1 MNAVDARDLG
11 RVSLFADLPEDELA
25 ALAGQS
31 TRRPLSDGE
40 VLFEQGRPAQ
50 ALYVVVGGGLVLRR
64 DDAGSTVIV
73 DTLRP
78 GGLVGWSAMREGA
91 VTLSTARA
99 VGPSEVIAIP
109 VDPIIDLAAG
119 GSRESRR
126 LVQRI
131 VALAA
136 SHLEASWTQ
145 LLQVGREGI
154 ITAG

>member
-1 MNAVDARDLG
+1 MTGVRGADLAN
-11 RVSLFADLPEDELA
+11 VSLFADLPEDELA
-25 ALAGQS
+25 ALAEQS
-31 TRRPLSDGE
+31 RARPLGDGD
-40 VLFEQGRPAQ
+40 VLFEQGQPARN
-50 ALYVVVGGGLVLRR
+50 LYVVVSGGLVLR
-64 DDAGSTVIV
+64 AGDGGSSVIV

-78 GGLVGWSAMREGA
+78 GDLVGWSAMRPGA
-91 VTLSTARA
+91 ITLSTARA
-99 VGPSEVIAIP
+99 VGPSKVIAIP

-136 SHLEASWTQ
+136 THLEASWAQ
-145 LLQVGREGI
+145 LLQVGREGV

>member
-1 MNAVDARDLG
+1 MNAVHGTDLAG
-11 RVSLFADLPEDELA
+11 VSLFEDLPTDELD
-25 ALAGQS
+25 ALAAQAE
-31 TRRPLSDGE
+31 RRSLRDGD
-40 VLFEQGRPAQ
+40 VLFEQGRPART
-50 ALYVVVGGGLVLRR
+50 LYVVVSGGLILR
-64 DDAGSTVIV
+64 AGDGGSSVIV

-78 GGLVGWSAMREGA
+78 GDLVGWAAMRPGA

-99 VGPSEVIAIP
+99 VAATEVIAIP

-136 SHLEASWTQ
+136 THLEASWAQ
-145 LLQVGREGI
+145 LLRVGREGV

>member
-1 MNAVDARDLG
+1 MKAVAAAELAA
-11 RVSLFADLPEDELA
+11 VLLFSDLPEDEAAGLA
-25 ALAGQS
+25 AQAD
-31 TRRPLSDGE
+31 RRALGDGE
-40 VLFEQGRPAQ
+40 VLFEQGRPART
-50 ALYVVVGGGLVLRR
+50 LYIVVSGGLVLRAA
-64 DDAGSTVIV
+64 DGASSVIV
-73 DTLRP
+73 DHLRP
-78 GGLVGWSAMREGA
+78 GDLVGWSAMRPGA

-99 VGPSEVIAIP
+99 VGSTEVIAIP

-136 SHLEASWTQ
+136 THLEASWAQ
-145 LLQVGREGI
+145 LLQVGREGV